1 MAKFRCRCGHE
12 MRLTGADSPY
22 EFSLIPEAAVVNISD
37 QLESGNVS
45 SENFFD
51 EIDKVSRLVY
61 RCTECDRLYVKNESS
76 VFDVYVKELL

>member
-51 EIDKVSRLVY
+51 EIDKLRTDERYLDSSYQVVLDELVEY
-61 RCTECDRLYVKNESS
+61 GNKLKIKYA
-76 VFDVYVKELL
+76 